1 MNRST
6 DSLPKVGRT
15 SDRRTGRKL
24 FGKFMI
30 KQQKE
35 SLVTVQRTISCRSSW
50 LYFWS
55 HTGNGSGGVRGFTEG
70 PHVPLPGPTAFFYRG
85 LLG

>member
-1 MNRST
+1 
-6 DSLPKVGRT
+6 
-15 SDRRTGRKL
+15 
-24 FGKFMI
+24 MI

-70 PHVPLPGPTAFFYRG
+70 PHVPLPGPTAFFIADCSADTRARTAPEPNG
-85 LLG
+85 LD